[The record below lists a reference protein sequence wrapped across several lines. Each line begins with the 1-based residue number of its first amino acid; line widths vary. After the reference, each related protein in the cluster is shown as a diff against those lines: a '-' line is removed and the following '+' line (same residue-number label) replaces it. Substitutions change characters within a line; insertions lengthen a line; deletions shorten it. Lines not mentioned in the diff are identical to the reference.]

1 MIRPALVGLLAV
13 LAACDDAPL
22 GAPQQAAEPP
32 RPVRVASAEPRGG
45 GQVVALAG
53 TVQAQSEATLAF
65 RIPGRM
71 VERLVNVGDRVE
83 AGQPL
88 ARLERA
94 NEENALRSARAALLA
109 AEAALVE
116 ARNDHWRQT
125 ELLRSGFATRARVDQ
140 ATQRLQAATSQ
151 VESAQAQ
158 FSIAEDRL
166 GYTVLYA
173 DAPGTVTARRAE
185 QGEVVA
191 AGQPIFV
198 LAREGGRD
206 AVFAVPASVKDKAPS
221 NPVVTVFLT
230 TDPSVRATGRVREVS
245 PSADPVTG
253 AFEVRVGLT
262 DPPAALRLGSTVT
275 GQITL
280 EDAGGIALPASAL
293 FRNDGQPAVWVVN
306 PAERTVA
313 LRPIELARHDST
325 RIVVARGIE
334 RGDLVVTAGVQ
345 ALRPGQQVRLLG
357 DER

>member
-1 MIRPALVGLLAV
+1 MIRPALLGLLAV
-13 LAACDDAPL
+13 LAACDD
-22 GAPQQAAEPP
+22 APQQAAEPP
-32 RPVRVASAEPRGG
+32 RPVRVASAEPRSG

-53 TVQAQSEATLAF
+53 TVQAQSEAVMAF

-71 VERLVNVGDRVE
+71 IERLANVGDRVE
-83 AGQPL
+83 AGQLL
-88 ARLERA
+88 ARLDRA
-94 NEENALRSARAALLA
+94 AEDNALRSARAALLA
-109 AEAALVE
+109 AEATLVE

-158 FSIAEDRL
+158 FAIAEDRV
-166 GYTVLYA
+166 GYTELYA

-206 AVFAVPASVKDKAPS
+206 AVFAVPANIKDQAPA
-221 NPVVTVFLT
+221 NPVISVFLT
-230 TDPSVRATGRVREVS
+230 TDPNVRATGRVREVS

-253 AFEVRVGLT
+253 AFEVRVGLN
-262 DPPAALRLGSTVT
+262 DPQAALRLGSTVT
-275 GQITL
+275 GQMTL
-280 EDAGGIALPASAL
+280 EEAGGIALPASAL
-293 FRNDGQPAVWVVN
+293 FRHDGQPAVRVVN
-306 PAERTVA
+306 RESRTVA
-313 LRPIELARHDST
+313 LRPIELARHDSA
-325 RIVVARGIE
+325 RIVVARGVE
-334 RGDLVVTAGVQ
+334 RGDLIVTAGVQ

-357 DER
+357 ETP